1 MSKSEDN
8 NQQDAPKVFISYAW
22 AKDKPE
28 HDQWVMQL
36 ATELRDSFVDV
47 ILDKWDLKEGHDA
60 VAFMEKMVT
69 DETIKKV
76 IMISDKTYAEKADG
90 RQGGVG
96 TETQIISKKVYEEQ
110 NQGKFVAV
118 LPEKDE
124 NGKAYLPTY
133 YSSRIYI
140 DLSQSEKYAEEFEKL
155 LRWIFEKPLNEKP
168 PLGKKPE
175 FLSEKPLIFL
185 GTTVKLR
192 RVEDALKNSKSYVS
206 GALSDY
212 LSTFY
217 ENLEQFRITENEGHF
232 DDAVISSIESFTPY
246 KNELLHLVLLICQF
260 SPTEEIVQKL
270 HRFFE
275 QLIPYLYRP
284 AHIHHYKE
292 TDFDNFRFIIHELF
306 LSTLAIFIKEECF
319 EQANSLLEQR
329 YFFSDNSGRGRNEMV
344 NFISFYKSLNSLENR
359 NNRLKLNRASLR
371 ADLLKQ
377 RSENSEVKFHHLMQ
391 ADFILYMRSEI
402 VNENHY
408 RWWPETLVYAGRS
421 YDVAFEVFAR
431 SISRNYFEKVKALLG
446 IQTLQELEKVLS
458 EFQEGKRQS
467 PKWDFNWVNPAG
479 LMGFDRFARLP

>member
-1 MSKSEDN
+1 M
-8 NQQDAPKVFISYAW
+8 
-22 AKDKPE
+22 
-28 HDQWVMQL
+28 
-36 ATELRDSFVDV
+36 
-47 ILDKWDLKEGHDA
+47 
-60 VAFMEKMVT
+60 
-69 DETIKKV
+69 
-76 IMISDKTYAEKADG
+76 
-90 RQGGVG
+90 
-96 TETQIISKKVYEEQ
+96 
-110 NQGKFVAV
+110 
-118 LPEKDE
+118 
-124 NGKAYLPTY
+124 
-133 YSSRIYI
+133 
-140 DLSQSEKYAEEFEKL
+140 SQSEKYAEEFEKL